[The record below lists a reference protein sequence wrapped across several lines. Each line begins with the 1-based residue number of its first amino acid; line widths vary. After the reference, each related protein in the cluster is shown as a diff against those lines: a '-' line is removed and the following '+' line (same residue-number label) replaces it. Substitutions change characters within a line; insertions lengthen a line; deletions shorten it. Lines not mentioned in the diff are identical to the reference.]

1 MEFQDLVNIIV
12 NNGMAV
18 VIVGFYLYKDFKF
31 NEKLVS
37 TLQSISE
44 KLEQLEK

>member
-1 MEFQDLVNIIV
+1 MEFQDIINIIV

-18 VIVGFYLYKDFKF
+18 VIVGFYLFKDWKF

-44 KLEQLEK
+44 KLDEK

>member
-1 MEFQDLVNIIV
+1 MEFQDIINIIV

-18 VIVGFYLYKDFKF
+18 VIVGFYLYKDWKF

-37 TLQSISE
+37 TLQTISE
-44 KLEQLEK
+44 KLDNK